1 MILKVA
7 FTAQLTKEKT
17 FFIKF
22 SLDIYTPI
30 SSMECLKS
38 SNFMFKIQSDKEMI
52 SKITSNVKN
61 WQFNENEKQYIIPNN
76 VENNDN
82 EKSIIIT
89 FETKEPI
96 QSSALLTPS
105 NTSNYDGCALLL
117 SPNPPPSEITN
128 SEFIFV
134 VDCSASMGGK
144 SIQRASECLELFI
157 RSLPS
162 PSYFNVICFGSQH
175 KSLFTNSEPYN
186 EQTATE
192 AINLAQNLKADL
204 GDTDIY
210 TPLKKT
216 F

>member
-1 MILKVA
+1 
-7 FTAQLTKEKT
+7 
-17 FFIKF
+17 
-22 SLDIYTPI
+22 
-30 SSMECLKS
+30 MECLKS
-38 SNFMFKIQSDKEMI
+38 SNFMVKIQSDKEMI

-117 SPNPPPSEITN
+117 SPNPPSSEITN
-128 SEFIFV
+128 SEFKFV

-144 SIQRASECLELFI
+144 SIQRSSECLELFI